1 MNKNELRKFYKIVR
15 KNIQNKEEQNS
26 IILNKVI
33 ANKKV
38 LDSSTLLIYV
48 SFNDEVDTINIIKY
62 FLGKK
67 KIAVPKIEDNTMNFY
82 YINSLND
89 LKPGY
94 FNILEPATNLKVE
107 TFTNTTCI
115 VPAICYDSNNY
126 RIGYG
131 KGFYDKF
138 LANKNIYTIGIS
150 YKETLI
156 NKIPIDKYDIN
167 LNEVI
172 SPF

>member
-1 MNKNELRKFYKIVR
+1 MELMVILEPYHKEYNLEYLKNTLTKDK
-15 KNIQNKEEQNS
+15 S
-26 IILNKVI
+26 IEKHRAIDDV
-33 ANKKV
+33 
-38 LDSSTLLIYV
+38 
-48 SFNDEVDTINIIKY
+48 VDTINIIKY

-126 RIGYG
+126 RVGYG

-138 LANKNIYTIGIS
+138 LTNKNIYTIGIS

>member
-1 MNKNELRKFYKIVR
+1 MNKNKLRENYKIIR

-26 IILNKVI
+26 IIFNKVI
-33 ANKKV
+33 TNKKI
-38 LDSSTLLIYV
+38 LKSSTLLTYV
-48 SFNDEVDTINIIKY
+48 SFNDEIDTINIIKY

-67 KIAVPKIEDNTMNFY
+67 KIAVPKIENNTMYFY

-89 LKPGY
+89 LKNGY
-94 FNILEPATNLKVE
+94 FNILEPTTNKKVID
-107 TFTNTTCI
+107 FKDTTCI
-115 VPAICYDSNNY
+115 VPGICFDINNY

-131 KGFYDKF
+131 KGFYDRF
-138 LANKNIYTIGIS
+138 LSNKNIYTICLS

-156 NKIPIDKYDIN
+156 KKIPIDKYDIN

-172 SPF
+172 TPF

>member
-1 MNKNELRKFYKIVR
+1 MNKNELREFYKIVR

-33 ANKKV
+33 MNKEV
-38 LDSSTLLIYV
+38 LKCSTLLIYV

-67 KIAVPKIEDNTMNFY
+67 KIAVPRIENNIMNFY

-89 LKPGY
+89 LRKGY
-94 FNILEPATNLKVE
+94 FNILEPTTNLKVE

-126 RIGYG
+126 RVGYG

-138 LANKNIYTIGIS
+138 LSNKNIYTIGIS

>member
-89 LKPGY
+89 
-94 FNILEPATNLKVE
+94 
-107 TFTNTTCI
+107 
-115 VPAICYDSNNY
+115 
-126 RIGYG
+126 
-131 KGFYDKF
+131 
-138 LANKNIYTIGIS
+138 
-150 YKETLI
+150 
-156 NKIPIDKYDIN
+156 
-167 LNEVI
+167 
-172 SPF
+172 

>member
-1 MNKNELRKFYKIVR
+1 MKSELRRKYLKKRMEYK
-15 KNIQNKEEQNS
+15 NPLS
-26 IILNKVI
+26 DMIIYNKVI
-33 ANKKV
+33 RGIHKYDKV
-38 LDSSTLLIYV
+38 LIYV
-48 SFNDEVDTINIIKY
+48 SKENEVDTINIIKY

-126 RIGYG
+126 RVGYG

-138 LANKNIYTIGIS
+138 LTNKNIYTIGIS